1 MQEEYKIVNDFE
13 DYEVSNYG
21 NVRKVS
27 TGEELRQSVYK
38 EYLRVDLF
46 KNFGRY
52 DMVQKTIDV
61 HRLVALSFIP
71 NPLNKR
77 IVDHIDKDKLNNHIE
92 NLRWATHSENGM
104 NRSAPKNNSSG
115 QTGVY
120 YNKTSKKWRAELKR
134 NGKKISLGSY
144 VKFEDAVRA
153 RLEGEQEYFGEFQSH
168 QDITAHLRTCRNSH
182 TFLKLMGRF
191 TQD

>member
-13 DYEVSNYG
+13 EYEVSNYG

-27 TGEELRQSVYK
+27 TGEELRQSIYK

-46 KNFGRY
+46 KNWGRY

-92 NLRWATHSENGM
+92 NLRWASHSENGM
-104 NRSAPKNNSSG
+104 NRSAPKNNPSG
-115 QTGVY
+115 HSGVRY
-120 YNKTSKKWRAELKR
+120 IQKSKKWEVCVSID
-134 NGKKISLGSY
+134 KKQTYIGRYSTFDEA
-144 VKFEDAVRA
+144 VKVRK
-153 RLEGEQEYFGEFQSH
+153 EQEVIHYKEFQS
-168 QDITAHLRTCRNSH
+168 N
-182 TFLKLMGRF
+182 
-191 TQD
+191 